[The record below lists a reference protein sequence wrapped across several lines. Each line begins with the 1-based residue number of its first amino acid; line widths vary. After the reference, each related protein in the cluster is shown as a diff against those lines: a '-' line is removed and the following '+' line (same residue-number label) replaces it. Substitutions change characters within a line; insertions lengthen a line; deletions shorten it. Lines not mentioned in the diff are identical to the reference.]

1 MKIFNWTLCVIYFFC
16 GVKRTEPSNGSKR
29 FLDSFP
35 RIDRV
40 DSEKNNHISH
50 NQAIRHR
57 IFKENPR
64 CRIKKT
70 LRPAKLD
77 YTFYSIF
84 SAYTRYRL
92 NRLKI
97 RHETLYEVKNST
109 VNSSVLLPPHTLSS
123 YFQSLGQHQPL
134 EILFTI
140 L

>member
-1 MKIFNWTLCVIYFFC
+1 MNTYRWTLFVMYFLI
-16 GVKRTEPSNGSKR
+16 TN
-29 FLDSFP
+29 
-35 RIDRV
+35 
-40 DSEKNNHISH
+40 ISH

-57 IFKENPR
+57 IFKENHR
-64 CRIKKT
+64 CRIEKT
-70 LRPAKLD
+70 LLNTTEGCARLGPSVPDRPAKLD

-84 SAYTRYRL
+84 SAYRRYRL
-92 NRLKI
+92 HRLKI
-97 RHETLYEVKNST
+97 RHETLYVKNST

>member
-1 MKIFNWTLCVIYFFC
+1 MKLCRWIVCVIYFLI
-16 GVKRTEPSNGSKR
+16 TN
-29 FLDSFP
+29 
-35 RIDRV
+35 
-40 DSEKNNHISH
+40 ISH

-64 CRIKKT
+64 CRIEKT
-70 LRPAKLD
+70 LSPTKLD

-84 SAYTRYRL
+84 SAYRRYRL
-92 NRLKI
+92 YRLKI

-109 VNSSVLLPPHTLSS
+109 VNSS
-123 YFQSLGQHQPL
+123 FGQQPL